1 MVLEPRE
8 AGEFCIEIFLAFEPA
23 INGTPCAGREINERQ
38 VAFPHQLVNWPVSFG
53 KQIAQFHLRP
63 FRGEARQTIANSAR
77 GAVVTFSEARREDQ
91 YSFFH
96 SLSGH
101 RNANGKLASRGKE
114 DGSIRS
120 LMDICI
126 GQSKLSVQMRYLG
139 FLWRVLRQLVW
150 ETATDTT
157 TGLAAQMA
165 YLLLFALAPGSLFLW
180 HLLGLFGTDPTKLH
194 RMFLLLKSF
203 MPPDPKVQDIL
214 DSAMANVVVTGS
226 SGLLANA
233 GIILGIYFGTVFIA
247 TTSRAL
253 SHTYGMREDP
263 HWWSKYIISFFLL
276 FWFGIIIVFCFNA
289 IVFGERLAG
298 LAEVNFQLAFP
309 LQAWITTLNLP
320 FTFVALVILALALYL
335 LTPENYLTVRQA
347 LPGAIFFS
355 VGWIIA
361 TKLFQ
366 LYVARYDRYNPT
378 YLALASIVVLLTWMY
393 LTCLLLLLGGKLNA
407 ILRREGERMRAAA
420 PAVAE
425 PAPTS

>member
-1 MVLEPRE
+1 M
-8 AGEFCIEIFLAFEPA
+8 EI
-23 INGTPCAGREINERQ
+23 
-38 VAFPHQLVNWPVSFG
+38 
-53 KQIAQFHLRP
+53 
-63 FRGEARQTIANSAR
+63 
-77 GAVVTFSEARREDQ
+77 
-91 YSFFH
+91 Y
-96 SLSGH
+96 
-101 RNANGKLASRGKE
+101 
-114 DGSIRS
+114 IR
-120 LMDICI
+120 
-126 GQSKLSVQMRYLG
+126 QSKLSVKMKYLG
-139 FLWRVLRQLVW
+139 FAWRVLRRLVW

-180 HLLGLFGTDPTKLH
+180 HLLG
-194 RMFLLLKSF
+194 
-203 MPPDPKVQDIL
+203 
-214 DSAMANVVVTGS
+214 
-226 SGLLANA
+226 
-233 GIILGIYFGTVFIA
+233 YFGTVFIA

-263 HWWSKYIISFFLL
+263 HWWSKYIISFFML

-407 ILRREGERMRAAA
+407 ILRREGEKMRPAA
-420 PAVAE
+420 PA
-425 PAPTS
+425 APEAAAVS